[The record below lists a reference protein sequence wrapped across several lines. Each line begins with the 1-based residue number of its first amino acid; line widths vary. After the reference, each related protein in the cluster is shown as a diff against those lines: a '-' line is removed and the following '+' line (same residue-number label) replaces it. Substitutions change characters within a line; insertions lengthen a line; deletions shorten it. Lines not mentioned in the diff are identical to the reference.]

1 MHFWGSAVS
10 AYEKFLRTG
19 NISYLYQM
27 DSFDKA
33 VVTAYFVVLAIL
45 SFYGIHRYLMV
56 FLYRRYGRNVPVPL
70 KRFEDLPR
78 VTVHECRDVFPD
90 TADQLAAFSLH
101 ALA

>member
-33 VVTAYFVVLAIL
+33 VVTAYFVFCPFSA
-45 SFYGIHRYLMV
+45 FTV
-56 FLYRRYGRNVPVPL
+56 F
-70 KRFEDLPR
+70 
-78 VTVHECRDVFPD
+78 
-90 TADQLAAFSLH
+90 TAT
-101 ALA
+101 

>member
-19 NISYLYQM
+19 NISYLYEM

-33 VVTAYFVVLAIL
+33 IVTAYFVVLSIL

-56 FLYRRYGRNVPVPL
+56 FLYRRHRRNVPVP
-70 KRFEDLPR
+70 
-78 VTVHECRDVFPD
+78 
-90 TADQLAAFSLH
+90 
-101 ALA
+101 